1 MPENIESMVEEAKTL
16 LVQTQEKMDG
26 LATEGKA
33 TSEEVEKM
41 KADFGAVSETLSD
54 LNVKLD
60 AEEKARQDLEL
71 SMARLGSASGDSG
84 DVKSNPEYLKGF
96 TAYLRSKSA
105 IGAEAVEEEFKGLVQ
120 SAAGAEISDQDMIA
134 LKALLVGS
142 NPDGGYF
149 VPVERLSTF
158 STRMFETSPMRSLAT
173 VISASSEA
181 VEVVLDDDQA
191 GSGWVGELDART
203 ETDTPQV
210 GVITIPIHEQY
221 AEPKATQKVLDDAAI
236 NIDAWLTGK
245 ISDKFART
253 ENTAFVTGSGVKQ
266 PTGFMSYDDWAAV
279 GTYQRDRLETL
290 TATGTAG
297 NLTEPDDLLSLQG
310 ALLEPYQANAAW
322 VGNRSTWI
330 DIMSLKD
337 GNDNY
342 LLNLATMFQ
351 DGTKMHL
358 LGKKFVIFSDMADVA
373 AAARPLAYGDFRE
386 GYTIADR
393 VGIRVLR
400 DPFTTKGY
408 VKFYTTK
415 RVGGAVTNYQAIKR
429 LLINS

>member
-1 MPENIESMVEEAKTL
+1 MSENIDVMVDEVKELVSQLQKKHEENA
-16 LVQTQEKMDG
+16 G
-26 LATEGKA
+26 A

-41 KADFGAVSETLSD
+41 KEAAGVISEKISD
-54 LNVKLD
+54 MNVKLD
-60 AEEKARQDLEL
+60 AETTAREELEL
-71 SMARLGSASGDSG
+71 SMARIKESGSTDG

-96 TAYLRSKSA
+96 TSYLKGQVA
-105 IGAEAVEEEFKGLVQ
+105 IGAEIVEEEFKNLVN
-120 SAAGAEISDQDMIA
+120 ANAGVDVSDQGMIT

-149 VPVERLSTF
+149 VPVERLTPF

-181 VEVVLDDDQA
+181 IEIVLDDDQA
-191 GSGWVGELDART
+191 DSGWVGELDART

-210 GVITIPIHEQY
+210 GIITIPIHEQY

-245 ISDKFART
+245 IADKFART
-253 ENTAFVTGSGVKQ
+253 ENTAFVNGTGVKQ
-266 PTGFMSYDDWAAV
+266 PTGFMTYANWAAV

-297 NLTEPDDLLSLQG
+297 ALDASDDLISLQG
-310 ALLEPYQANAAW
+310 ALLEAYQANATW
-322 VGNRSTWI
+322 TGNRETWT
-330 DIMSLKD
+330 DIMTMKD

-351 DGTKMHL
+351 DGTKMRL
-358 LGKKFVIFSDMADVA
+358 LGKPFVIFSDMADVA
-373 AAARPLAYGDFRE
+373 AAAVPLAYGDFRE

-393 VGIRVLR
+393 IGIRVLR
-400 DPFTTKGY
+400 DPFTSKGY

-415 RVGGAVTNYQAIKR
+415 RVGGALTSYQSIKR